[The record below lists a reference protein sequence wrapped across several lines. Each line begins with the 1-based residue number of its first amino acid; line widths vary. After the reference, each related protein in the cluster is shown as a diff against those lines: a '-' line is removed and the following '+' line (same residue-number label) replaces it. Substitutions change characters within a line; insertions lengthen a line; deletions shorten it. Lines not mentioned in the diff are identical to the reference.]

1 MSNIKLGNL
10 IERILG
16 KKDEKKKNAEK
27 PSSQPIGS
35 LTVYHSKPTKT
46 SVPPEKI
53 YIKARVLQS
62 LEDLDAIK
70 NEVTS
75 GNIIIVRLGP
85 LAKKNT
91 EDVKK
96 AINELCDFT
105 QQIGGD
111 IARLGE
117 ERVVV
122 TPPFVGIWREKTT

>member
-1 MSNIKLGNL
+1 MSNLKLGNI

-16 KKDEKKKNAEK
+16 KRDEKKKNEK
-27 PSSQPIGS
+27 KASGQPIGP
-35 LTVYHSKPTKT
+35 LTAFHPKPTKI

-62 LEDLDAIK
+62 LEDLDVIK
-70 NEVTS
+70 NEVNS

-85 LAKKNT
+85 LAKKST
-91 EDVKK
+91 DDVKK

-105 QQIGGD
+105 QQIEGD

-122 TPPFVGIWREKTT
+122 TPSFVEIWREKTT